1 MKDLFFITILQTYL
15 LFAIGSIHPGK
26 LKNAVFFLLLALAA
40 GAGAV
45 LSLSFSLGLYI
56 GWFFV
61 GTLLILFDLFYDQEG
76 LFHQWLFLVLPW
88 LLGFALLF
96 LHASLFFPACLSLTL
111 AAYRRELRQPVSYV
125 KLLLLA
131 LLAVLPLSLP
141 PRGDFLLRGSLLLL
155 AWAVLELTRHGYQAN
170 FERSTRAF
178 QQRVLMQQYDEIKQM
193 YLDMRGWRHDY
204 HNHIQSIKAYL
215 ALGQLPQAK
224 SYLEE
229 LDADLSHVEQ
239 YIRSGH
245 LMVDAILNSKLSLA
259 EKTQIR
265 VDCTAQLP
273 EQLVLSDVDLCV
285 LLGNLLDNAI
295 EACQQIDPKAR
306 FLRIYMTV
314 HKKQLYISV
323 QNAAKEIL
331 NFNER
336 HYITSKRGHHGLGM
350 MRVKLLVDKYEGYL
364 NLQNEPGIFAAE
376 VTLPNP

>member
-1 MKDLFFITILQTYL
+1 MIFSLFFITALAVYL
-15 LFAIGSIHPGK
+15 LFAIGSVHPGK
-26 LKNAVFFLLLALAA
+26 LKNAIFFLLLFLAA
-40 GAGAV
+40 ASGSLLSV
-45 LSLSFSLGLYI
+45 LYPAAPYI
-56 GWFFV
+56 GWCIL
-61 GTLLILFDLFYDQEG
+61 GLLLFGFDLFYDEEG
-76 LFHQWLFLVLPW
+76 LLHQWPYLAALWLGSLLLLLTGTVLLLPALLCLVL
-88 LLGFALLF
+88 AV
-96 LHASLFFPACLSLTL
+96 
-111 AAYRRELRQPVSYV
+111 YRRELKQPVSYI
-125 KLLLLA
+125 KLLLLTVLA
-131 LLAVLPLSLP
+131 LLPLSLP
-141 PRGDFLLRGSLLLL
+141 LRGALLLLLL
-155 AWAVLELTRHGYQAN
+155 AALELTRHGYQAN

-204 HNHIQSIKAYL
+204 HSHIQSIKAYL
-215 ALGQLPQAK
+215 ALGQLPQAQA
-224 SYLEE
+224 YLEE

-259 EKTQIR
+259 EKALIR

-273 EQLVLSDVDLCV
+273 EQLALSDVDLCV

-295 EACQQIDPKAR
+295 EACEQIEPDAR
-306 FLRIYMTV
+306 FLRVYMTV
-314 HKKQLYISV
+314 HKKQLYLSV

-350 MRVKLLVDKYEGYL
+350 LRVKLLVDKYEGYL

>member
-1 MKDLFFITILQTYL
+1 MIQSLFFITTLAVYL

-26 LKNAVFFLLLALAA
+26 LKNAIFFLLLTLTVAA
-40 GAGAV
+40 GGLFFHLHPASPYISWCMIGI
-45 LSLSFSLGLYI
+45 LLFS
-56 GWFFV
+56 
-61 GTLLILFDLFYDQEG
+61 FDLFYDEEG
-76 LFHQWLFLVLPW
+76 LFHQWPYLTALWLSGLLLLFS
-88 LLGFALLF
+88 GAALLM
-96 LHASLFFPACLSLTL
+96 PALLSLILTV
-111 AAYRRELRQPVSYV
+111 YRQELKQPISYI
-125 KLLLLA
+125 KLLLLT
-131 LLAVLPLSLP
+131 LLALLPLSLP
-141 PRGDFLLRGSLLLL
+141 LRGALLLL
-155 AWAVLELTRHGYQAN
+155 LWTALELTRHGYQAS

-178 QQRVLMQQYDEIKQM
+178 QQRVLTQQYDEIKQM

-204 HNHIQSIKAYL
+204 HSHIQSVKAYL
-215 ALGQLPQAK
+215 AMGQLPQAQA
-224 SYLEE
+224 YLEE
-229 LDADLSHVEQ
+229 LEADLSHVEQ

-259 EKTQIR
+259 KKAMIR

-273 EQLVLSDVDLCV
+273 EELVLSDVDLCV

-295 EACQQIDPKAR
+295 EACEQIEPEAR
-306 FLRIYMTV
+306 FLRIYMTLN
-314 HKKQLYISV
+314 KKQLYISV